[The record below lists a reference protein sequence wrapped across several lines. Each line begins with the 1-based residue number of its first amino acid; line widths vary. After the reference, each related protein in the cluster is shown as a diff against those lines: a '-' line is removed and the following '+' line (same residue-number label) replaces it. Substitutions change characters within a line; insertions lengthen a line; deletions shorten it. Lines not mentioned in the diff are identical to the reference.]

1 MYLYLGGIIDFIFK
15 EVVDDNIIKDFYQV
29 IGGFWGGCMVN
40 WMILDFLEDFLG
52 KDVFEELKIN
62 YKFFWLELEREVEL
76 KKKNVKGDKDGCI
89 LI

>member
-1 MYLYLGGIIDFIFK
+1 
-15 EVVDDNIIKDFYQV
+15 
-29 IGGFWGGCMVN
+29 MVN
-40 WMILDFLEDFLG
+40 WMILDFLKDFLG